1 MSIMP
6 TRLHPAQ
13 RRRSQSARSK
23 RIWHQARQRGWSGV
37 VTFDP
42 SFHVDQMAP
51 STTVSSHQ
59 GCAQKGV
66 LSVLAIEI
74 RCAISTLAL
83 LARGKLAQPNDLV
96 GSNIEFADGSVS
108 RIYRETCML
117 GLETAPHVML
127 AVRFRLRFI
136 GSSRLGHALFRFE
149 SLFNTLLFGAHRGF
163 YSKLWI
169 TDRTT
174 DYYRGI
180 YEWED
185 EKSAIEYAET
195 LRIVLAPWVQRGSFA
210 YRIMNGVSRPDFL
223 EGRLPF
229 PLHEDDRWCSPV
241 RARVDTHP
249 LDGV

>member
-1 MSIMP
+1 
-6 TRLHPAQ
+6 
-13 RRRSQSARSK
+13 
-23 RIWHQARQRGWSGV
+23 

-42 SFHVDQMAP
+42 CFHVDQTAP
-51 STTVSSHQ
+51 STIMSSYQ
-59 GCAQKGV
+59 GRTQKRV
-66 LSVLAIEI
+66 LSVLTIEI

-83 LARGKLAQPNDLV
+83 IARGKLAQPNDLV
-96 GSNIEFADGSVS
+96 DSNIEFADGSVS
-108 RIYRETCML
+108 TIYRETCMR

-149 SLFNTLLFGAHRGF
+149 SIFNTLLFAAHRGF
-163 YSKLWI
+163 HSKLWI
-169 TDRTT
+169 TDRKT

-229 PLHEDDRWCSPV
+229 PVHEDDRWCSPV
-241 RARVDTHP
+241 RASVDTHP
-249 LDGV
+249 LNGM